1 MDRKPTF
8 NPCTPR
14 PVQSGK
20 NIVLV
25 FDTPFF
31 ETNGN
36 RYKLIGGEITKDD
49 VIQSVMNID
58 TKVIKEIPHKQ
69 LQKWFL

>member
-1 MDRKPTF
+1 MTF